1 MHIPEN
7 YLSPATCGVMTAAM
21 VPVWVHA
28 VKKVKVELPKDKV
41 PLLGVGAAFSFLAMM
56 FNVPLVGG
64 TTGHAV
70 GGTLIAL
77 LFGPDAACIAV
88 SVALLLQAVIF
99 GDGGI
104 LAFGANCFNMAF
116 VLPYVGYFVYSW
128 IVKRAAKSSVT
139 GVAERNSVK
148 PGIHYAAAAVGSYIG
163 INAAAF
169 CAAVEF
175 GVQPLLFKDSLGNAL
190 YCPYDLSVSIPAMM
204 IPHLAVA
211 GVVEAVFTVAVYAF
225 VRKTAPELIFDNA
238 RNGAVPEGVAAE
250 RKVTVP
256 DGEAD
261 GRITVATAAAGQAAE
276 KTSGKSGSHIPVF
289 ALIAVLIAATPLGL
303 LATGAAWGE
312 WGAEEIAEVVTDGEA
327 LGYTPEGLANGWSL
341 EALMPDYALDGMNKI
356 AAYIL
361 SAVIGVALLI
371 ILFKLFSI
379 PFRKDKIEYDT

>member
-21 VPVWVHA
+21 VPVWAHA
-28 VKKVKVELPKDKV
+28 VKKVKIELPKEKV

-77 LFGPDAACIAV
+77 LFGPNAACIAV

-116 VLPYVGYFVYSW
+116 VLPYVGYYIYTL
-128 IVKRAAKSSVT
+128 IVKRYEKLSVRKNS
-139 GVAERNSVK
+139 GV
-148 PGIHYAAAAVGSYIG
+148 HYVAAAIGSYIG
-163 INAAAF
+163 INAAAL
-169 CAAVEF
+169 CAATEF
-175 GVQPLLFKDSLGNAL
+175 GIQPLLFKDSLGNAL

-211 GVVEAVFTVAVYAF
+211 GIVEAAFTVAVFAF
-225 VRKTAPELIFDNA
+225 VRKTAPDLIFENIKA
-238 RNGAVPEGVAAE
+238 G
-250 RKVTVP
+250 T
-256 DGEAD
+256 GENQ
-261 GRITVATAAAGQAAE
+261 TH
-276 KTSGKSGSHIPVF
+276 KKPIPVF
-289 ALIAVLIAATPLGL
+289 ALVAVLIAATPLGL
-303 LATGAAWGE
+303 LATGTAWGE
-312 WGAEEIAEVVTDGEA
+312 WGADEIAEVVTDGAA
-327 LGYTPEGLANGWSL
+327 LGYTPSGLANGWSL
-341 EALMPDYALDGMNKI
+341 DAWMPDYALNGMNEV

-361 SAVIGVALLI
+361 SAIIGVALLI

-379 PFRKDKIEYDT
+379 SFKGKKMHYDA

>member
-7 YLSPATCGVMTAAM
+7 YLSPATCGVMTLAM
-21 VPVWVHA
+21 VPVWTHA
-28 VKKVKVELPKDKV
+28 VKKVKVELPKEKF
-41 PLLGVGAAFSFLAMM
+41 PMIGVGAAFSFLAMM

-104 LAFGANCFNMAF
+104 LSFGANCFNMAF
-116 VLPYVGYFVYSW
+116 VLPYVGYFIYSFLQ
-128 IVKRAAKSSVT
+128 KRQTKTGKRQSGLPYLGAAIGAYV
-139 GVAERNSVK
+139 
-148 PGIHYAAAAVGSYIG
+148 G

-175 GVQPLLFKDSLGNAL
+175 GIQPLLFRDSLGNAL
-190 YCPYDLSVSIPAMM
+190 YCPYDLRISIPAMM

-211 GVVEAVFTVAVYAF
+211 GIVEAVFTAAVFAF
-225 VRKTAPELIFDNA
+225 VRKMAPELLFENS
-238 RNGAVPEGVAAE
+238 
-250 RKVTVP
+250 K
-256 DGEAD
+256 
-261 GRITVATAAAGQAAE
+261 AG
-276 KTSGKSGSHIPVF
+276 TGTRGKLIPVYAF
-289 ALIAVLIAATPLGL
+289 LAVLIAAVPLGL
-303 LATGAAWGE
+303 LAEGSAWGE
-312 WGAEEIAEVVTDGEA
+312 WSAEEIAEVVTGGST
-327 LGYTPEGLANGWSL
+327 LGYTPAGLANGWSL
-341 EALMPDYALDGMNKI
+341 KALMPDYTWEGMNET

-371 ILFKLFSI
+371 ILFKVFSI
-379 PFRKDKIEYDT
+379 PFKRRRMNEDA

>member
-7 YLSPATCGVMTAAM
+7 YLSPATCGVMAAAM

-28 VKKVKVELPKDKV
+28 VKKIKVELPKEKV

-56 FNVPLVGG
+56 FNVPLPGG

-77 LFGPDAACIAV
+77 LFGPNAACIAV

-116 VLPYVGYFVYSW
+116 VLPYVGYFIYTF
-128 IVKRAAKSSVT
+128 IVKKFAASGREKS
-139 GVAERNSVK
+139 GV
-148 PGIHYAAAAVGSYIG
+148 HYLAAVIGSYIG

-169 CAAVEF
+169 CASVEF
-175 GVQPLLFKDSLGNAL
+175 GIQPILFKDGLGNAL

-211 GVVEAVFTVAVYAF
+211 GVVEAIFTVAVFAF
-225 VRKTAPELIFDNA
+225 VRKTAPDMIFENMKLSE
-238 RNGAVPEGVAAE
+238 NE
-250 RKVTVP
+250 
-256 DGEAD
+256 
-261 GRITVATAAAGQAAE
+261 TAPA
-276 KTSGKSGSHIPVF
+276 KKHVPVF
-289 ALIAVLIAATPLGL
+289 ALVAVLIAATPLGL
-303 LATGAAWGE
+303 LATGTAWGE
-312 WGAEEIAEVVTDGEA
+312 WGADEIAEVVSGGNA
-327 LGYTPEGLANGWSL
+327 LGYTPYGLANGWSL
-341 EALMPDYALDGMNKI
+341 AALMPDYSLEGMNEV

-361 SAVIGVALLI
+361 SAVIGVALLV
-371 ILFKLFSI
+371 ILFKLLSI
-379 PFRKDKIEYDT
+379 PFQGKKRSQNA